1 MNKCKLSICLLLLVP
16 LLGSW
21 KSSGTISVKLHAF
34 TEYYVLPDKTTVKS
48 GAGHSFIQVFNNT
61 SSTIRVGYYYLGSH
75 DFVSVGLWDSG
86 VGGGSSSSGGSSGN
100 SSASNAYKGVYYN
113 REEYYYNNVENMA
126 NDCSYEV
133 VINNEKL
140 NNISKL
146 IREKNDSYDLT
157 TYNCSNF
164 STDLWNIAD
173 NRSWWSGWFR
183 SPYYV
188 MKDIKGAYSDY
199 STSNYVESS
208 TWYGH
213 YDTKENMWNKMQ
225 K

>member
-34 TEYYVLPDKTTVKS
+34 TEYYELPDKTTVKS

-61 SSTIRVGYYYLGSH
+61 SSTIRVGYYYLSSH
-75 DFVSVGLWDSG
+75 DCVSVGLWDSG

-146 IREKNDSYDLT
+146 IREKMILM
-157 TYNCSNF
+157 
-164 STDLWNIAD
+164 I
-173 NRSWWSGWFR
+173 
-183 SPYYV
+183 
-188 MKDIKGAYSDY
+188 
-199 STSNYVESS
+199 
-208 TWYGH
+208 
-213 YDTKENMWNKMQ
+213 
-225 K
+225 